1 MRLQLLGTG
10 GYHPNERRHTA
21 CLLVPELGLAFDA
34 GSSAFRVASRLQS
47 TELDLFLTHAHLDHI
62 MGLTFLLVPMMKGE
76 ITHCRIH
83 AEPHVHDVV
92 QRHLFDESIFPV
104 LPPFEFVPLAER
116 TEVGSG
122 RAVVTHCPL
131 RHPGGSRGFVV
142 EIKDQNQPPLSGTA
156 LAAGSSQQQPAASA
170 VPLTMSCRLQ
180 KKRLAYITDTVADGS
195 YVEFIRGADVLIHEC
210 NFPDE
215 MSQWCEQTG
224 HSHTSAVAR
233 LAKEAG
239 VGRLYLTHI
248 DPQRPDD
255 DPIGLAI
262 ARAIFPQT
270 TLAEDLMEI
279 EF

>member
-1 MRLQLLGTG
+1 MRLQFLGTG
-10 GYHPNERRHTA
+10 GFHPNERRHTA
-21 CLLVPELGLAFDA
+21 CLLLPELGVAFDA
-34 GSSAFRVASRLQS
+34 GSSAFRLASRLQS

-62 MGLTFLLVPMMKGE
+62 LGLTFLLVPMLKGE
-76 ITHCRIH
+76 ITRCRIH
-83 AEPHVHDVV
+83 AEPHVHDCV
-92 QRHLFDESIFPV
+92 QRHLFDVSIFPV
-104 LPPFEFVPLAER
+104 LPQFEFVPLAER
-116 TEVGSG
+116 TVVGGG

-131 RHPGGSRGFVV
+131 RHPGGSCGFVV
-142 EIKDQNQPPLSGTA
+142 EFNEPSPNAMSGKT
-156 LAAGSSQQQPAASA
+156 LAAGPSVPPAASA
-170 VPLTMSCRLQ
+170 LPLTREASSVR
-180 KKRLAYITDTVADGS
+180 KRLAYITDTVADGS

-255 DPIGLAI
+255 DPIGLAT
-262 ARAIFPQT
+262 ARAIFPET

>member
-1 MRLQLLGTG
+1 MRLQVLGTG

-62 MGLTFLLVPMMKGE
+62 LGLTFLLVPMMKGE
-76 ITHCRIH
+76 ITRCRIH

-104 LPPFEFVPLAER
+104 RPPFEFVPLAER
-116 TEVGSG
+116 IEVGGG

-142 EIKDQNQPPLSGTA
+142 EIDDQSQPPLSGTA
-156 LAAGSSQQQPAASA
+156 LAADGYEAPAASA

-195 YVEFIRGADVLIHEC
+195 YVEFIRGANVLIHEC
-210 NFPDE
+210 NFSDD
-215 MSQWCEQTG
+215 MAHWCEQTG
-224 HSHTSAVAR
+224 HSHTSAVAL
-233 LAKEAG
+233 LAKAAG

-255 DPIGLAI
+255 DPIGLAT
-262 ARAIFPQT
+262 ARAIFPET